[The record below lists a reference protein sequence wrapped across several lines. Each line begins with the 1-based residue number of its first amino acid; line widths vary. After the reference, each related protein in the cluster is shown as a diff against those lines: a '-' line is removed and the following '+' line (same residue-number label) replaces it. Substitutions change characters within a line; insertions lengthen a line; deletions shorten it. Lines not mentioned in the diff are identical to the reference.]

1 MLRQPVQAAVLFLF
15 LIEKVYKFYF
25 WQHYLFS

>member
-1 MLRQPVQAAVLFLF
+1 MLRQPVQAAVLFIF
-15 LIEKVYKFYF
+15 KEKVHKFYF